1 MDNSSIKKLNI
12 LLVNPSYAAA
22 YGKMNFPVQI
32 HLGLAY
38 LAAVMERE
46 KHNVEIIDLD
56 AEGLGPDDFVR
67 IIKNKRYDIAGF
79 TVTTPTFFSGVEL
92 AELVKKNSP
101 DTLVVFG
108 GIHATIRPQ
117 EIMKL
122 DCVDIGVRGEG
133 EMTFKE
139 IGASVGNGRDF
150 SGINGL
156 LYKRNG
162 EIIETAARPPVDDLD
177 TIPFPAR
184 HLFKDK
190 RYTYPDALYPETVP
204 IFTSRGCPGRCTFC
218 NTFQVFTR
226 AFRARSPENV
236 VDEIESLVKEKNI
249 KEIHIWDDNFTTIKR
264 RVFEI
269 RDEIIRRKLKV
280 KFAFPNG
287 IRVDCLNE
295 KILEALKEMG
305 TYSIAVGVE
314 SGSQEVLDRAHK
326 GIKLRRVEE
335 TIALAKNI
343 GLETWAFFV
352 LGLPGESVDTIKKT
366 ISFARKLDPDIAK
379 FHLLKPYP
387 GTEVYDYL
395 SKKNFILTED
405 YNQFGMHTP
414 PIHRIES
421 LTPSDLLKW
430 QKKAYQS
437 FYLNPRKI
445 VKQLFRVKTLNRFWL
460 NVQAGKG
467 LVKLTLSKG

>member
-38 LAAVMERE
+38 LAAVMERK

-204 IFTSRGCPGRCTFC
+204 IFT
-218 NTFQVFTR
+218 
-226 AFRARSPENV
+226 
-236 VDEIESLVKEKNI
+236 
-249 KEIHIWDDNFTTIKR
+249 
-264 RVFEI
+264 
-269 RDEIIRRKLKV
+269 
-280 KFAFPNG
+280 
-287 IRVDCLNE
+287 
-295 KILEALKEMG
+295 
-305 TYSIAVGVE
+305 
-314 SGSQEVLDRAHK
+314 
-326 GIKLRRVEE
+326 
-335 TIALAKNI
+335 
-343 GLETWAFFV
+343 
-352 LGLPGESVDTIKKT
+352 
-366 ISFARKLDPDIAK
+366 
-379 FHLLKPYP
+379 
-387 GTEVYDYL
+387 
-395 SKKNFILTED
+395 
-405 YNQFGMHTP
+405 
-414 PIHRIES
+414 
-421 LTPSDLLKW
+421 
-430 QKKAYQS
+430 
-437 FYLNPRKI
+437 
-445 VKQLFRVKTLNRFWL
+445 
-460 NVQAGKG
+460 
-467 LVKLTLSKG
+467 